1 MSIYTFFRNFQ
12 EFLLRMS
19 IYTGI
24 YAHSWYDSPI
34 FSQDLAVT
42 RLDILNI
49 WRFLVRV
56 KAKILK
62 TRYQRTSSDISQDPR
77 PCVKPWFGWAQ
88 SDTLIRSLRV
98 GTFLLLLQNIWFE
111 KESRNRPMPC
121 LNFINARSTFWTR
134 QTKYSNYQ
142 YLPVLRTDNRFSC
155 TTDSFAQNTPVA
167 GCCIFS
173 KSNILNL

>member
-1 MSIYTFFRNFQ
+1 MLYMLIPSTIRRFSPKIL
-12 EFLLRMS
+12 LLRDL
-19 IYTGI
+19 IFWTFDAFW
-24 YAHSWYDSPI
+24 YALKQILTNFVRHLPRSPPY
-34 FSQDLAVT
+34 
-42 RLDILNI
+42 
-49 WRFLVRV
+49 LVR
-56 KAKILK
+56 K
-62 TRYQRTSSDISQDPR
+62 TLI
-77 PCVKPWFGWAQ
+77 WAQ

-155 TTDSFAQNTPVA
+155 TTDSFYSQNV
-167 GCCIFS
+167 FE
-173 KSNILNL
+173 KVF